1 MNKILKRKIK
11 VIYNMN
17 NDEWKYNGDRIRII
31 RRGDNYTYI
40 IKDKGFDDKIKK
52 IDISKN
58 QINIFDYLERQE
70 ENHDKKIYKK
80 R

>member
-40 IKDKGFDDKIKK
+40 IKDKKLDEKIKK
-52 IDISKN
+52 IDIFKN
-58 QINIFDYLERQE
+58 QIDMFKYLEKLGG
-70 ENHDKKIYKK
+70 NHD
-80 R
+80 